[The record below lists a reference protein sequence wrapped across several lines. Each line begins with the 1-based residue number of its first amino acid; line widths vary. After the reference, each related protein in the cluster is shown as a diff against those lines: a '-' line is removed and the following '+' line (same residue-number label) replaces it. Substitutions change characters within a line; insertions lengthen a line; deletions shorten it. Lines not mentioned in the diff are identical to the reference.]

1 MCDCGC
7 QSVRTRSVCVLL
19 LHTALVLFKIPHTL
33 KEVSRKSFS
42 CRHRQICVQIDRCEC
57 VSGASCLNEIIFISC
72 FFFLILF
79 YHVCLSFFCVL
90 LHWIIVKCVVFFP
103 LCRWVCLFYLTS
115 LAWTHGLSSAV
126 ACVSV

>member
-1 MCDCGC
+1 M
-7 QSVRTRSVCVLL
+7 LL

-72 FFFLILF
+72 FFFFFNTL
-79 YHVCLSFFCVL
+79 LSCMFEFFLCTPAL
-90 LHWIIVKCVVFFP
+90 DYCQMCSVFST
-103 LCRWVCLFYLTS
+103 V
-115 LAWTHGLSSAV
+115 
-126 ACVSV
+126 